1 MQIEILAP
9 AGNEQSF
16 NAAVN
21 AGAHAIYLGLKE
33 FSARG
38 SAENFSLENLDFYLK
53 KAHFF
58 SLKENPIPTFLDIK
72 IPPML
77 YVINKYQQL
86 CFHKRQLNHM
96 HGRRTYNHH
105 LFDFLQ
111 E

>member
-58 SLKENPIPTFLDIK
+58 GVKIYIAVNTLIK
-72 IPPML
+72 
-77 YVINKYQQL
+77 N
-86 CFHKRQLNHM
+86 
-96 HGRRTYNHH
+96 G
-105 LFDFLQ
+105 
-111 E
+111 